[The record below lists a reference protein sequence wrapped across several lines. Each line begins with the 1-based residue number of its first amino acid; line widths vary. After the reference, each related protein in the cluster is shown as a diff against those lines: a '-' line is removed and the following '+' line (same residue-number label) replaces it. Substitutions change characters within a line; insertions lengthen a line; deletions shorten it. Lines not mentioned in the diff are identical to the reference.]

1 MRVIKKWPVIFGILF
16 VLLIISP
23 ALLYKYYNL
32 LLQPASLS
40 PSSSQKLFVITPGQP
55 LVQVAANLQ
64 KEHIIRN
71 AFAFRL
77 LVAQMGIS
85 QSIQAGD
92 FNLSSGMSAKEI
104 ATVLT
109 HGAIDVW
116 VTLPEGLRIEE
127 QADRIEQKLKF
138 GASPD
143 YKFDKKQY
151 IQLAKEGYMFPDTYL
166 IPKDAAAQEVSDRL
180 QQTFKQK
187 IGNTLLNKGSQYG
200 LSPQDAIILASILE
214 KEAKT
219 SEEKPIIAGILV
231 NRLNIGLPLQ
241 VDATVAYAKGYDS
254 GQNTWW
260 SQITV
265 ADYQEVRSPY
275 NTYLHL
281 GLPPAPI
288 SSPGLDSVSAAVNPT
303 QTDYYYY
310 LHDTSGKIH
319 YAKTAQEH
327 NQNIQTY
334 LK

>member
-1 MRVIKKWPVIFGILF
+1 MTAIKKLPVVFGILF
-16 VLLIISP
+16 VLLITSP
-23 ALLYKYYNL
+23 VLLYKYYNL
-32 LLQPASLS
+32 LLQPVSYSS
-40 PSSSQKLFVITPGQP
+40 PAPAKTIVITPGQP
-55 LVQVAANLQ
+55 LVQVAANLE
-64 KEHIIRN
+64 KEHLIKS

-85 QSIQAGD
+85 RNIQAGD
-92 FNLSSGMSAKEI
+92 FNISPDMSSKEI
-104 ATVLT
+104 ATFLT

-116 VTLPEGLRIEE
+116 VTIPEGLRIEE

-138 GASPD
+138 GANED

-166 IPKDAAAQEVSDRL
+166 IPKDATAEDVSDRF

-187 IGNTLLNKGSQYG
+187 VSDTVLNKGTKYG
-200 LSPQDAIILASILE
+200 LSPQDVIILASLLE

-219 SEEKPIIAGILV
+219 SEEKPIIAGIFI
-231 NRLNIGLPLQ
+231 NRLNAGLPLQ
-241 VDATVAYAKGYDS
+241 VDATVSYAKGYVS
-254 GQNTWW
+254 AQNTWW
-260 SQITV
+260 PQVTV
-265 ADYQEVRSPY
+265 ANYQDIKSAY

-288 SSPGLDSVSAAVNPT
+288 ASPGQDSINAAASPA

-310 LHDTSGKIH
+310 LHDTTGKIH

-327 NQNIQTY
+327 NNNIQTY
-334 LK
+334 LQ